1 MIDIVGLKKRYG
13 EKLVLDID
21 EMTIAEGERVALV
34 GANGSGKSTLLKLI
48 AGVITPSEGEITSDF
63 QSLYMP
69 QSSYAF
75 DKSVLKNIMISGNVS
90 TKEAH
95 ELLCRFELGELENKN
110 AKNLSGGEKQR
121 VALCRLL
128 AGHSRLILLDEPTS
142 EMDLHSTGIAENAIL
157 DYINKEKATLVF
169 STHSPV
175 QAKRLADRI
184 IILNNGRV
192 AEDGSINETVN
203 APKTSWGEEF
213 LLQWIIRR

>member
-1 MIDIVGLKKRYG
+1 MINIVSLKKRYG

-21 EMTIAEGERVALV
+21 ELTIAHGERVALV

-95 ELLCRFELGELENKN
+95 ELLCRFELGEL
-110 AKNLSGGEKQR
+110 
-121 VALCRLL
+121 
-128 AGHSRLILLDEPTS
+128 
-142 EMDLHSTGIAENAIL
+142 
-157 DYINKEKATLVF
+157 
-169 STHSPV
+169 
-175 QAKRLADRI
+175 
-184 IILNNGRV
+184 
-192 AEDGSINETVN
+192 
-203 APKTSWGEEF
+203 
-213 LLQWIIRR
+213 

>member
-1 MIDIVGLKKRYG
+1 
-13 EKLVLDID
+13 
-21 EMTIAEGERVALV
+21 
-34 GANGSGKSTLLKLI
+34 
-48 AGVITPSEGEITSDF
+48 
-63 QSLYMP
+63 MP

-157 DYINKEKATLVF
+157 DYINNEKATLVF

-213 LLQWIIRR
+213 LSQWIIRR